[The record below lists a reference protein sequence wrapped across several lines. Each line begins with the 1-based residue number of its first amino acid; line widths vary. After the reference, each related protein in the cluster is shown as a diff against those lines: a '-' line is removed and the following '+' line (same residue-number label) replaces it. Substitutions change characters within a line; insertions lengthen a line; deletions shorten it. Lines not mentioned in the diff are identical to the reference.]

1 MRRKGAFSLIEVL
14 MASFL
19 VALCAAV
26 LAASIPTAT
35 KSRLKATYTGLAL
48 SLAQKELEAIRTR
61 GYPNVSGDQLAS
73 LGLLDSAT
81 PVSANT
87 FSFTNVDQPLFDSPS
102 RVLPNG
108 QGFVTIEQADLDLR
122 RVVVTVQWTEN
133 GRQRSLSLG
142 TLVANL

>member
-19 VALCAAV
+19 AALCAAV

-35 KSRLKATYTGLAL
+35 QSRLKASYTSLAL
-48 SLAQKELEAIRTR
+48 SLAQKEIEAIRTR
-61 GYPNVSGDQLAS
+61 GYPNVSGAQLAA
-73 LGLLDSAT
+73 LGLLDSAS

-87 FSFTNVDQPLFDSPS
+87 FSFTNVDQPLFDSPADL
-102 RVLPNG
+102 LPNG
-108 QGFVTIEQADLDLR
+108 RGFVTIEQADLDLR
-122 RVVVTVQWTEN
+122 RVVVTVEWSEN
-133 GRQRSLSLG
+133 GRLRSLSLG